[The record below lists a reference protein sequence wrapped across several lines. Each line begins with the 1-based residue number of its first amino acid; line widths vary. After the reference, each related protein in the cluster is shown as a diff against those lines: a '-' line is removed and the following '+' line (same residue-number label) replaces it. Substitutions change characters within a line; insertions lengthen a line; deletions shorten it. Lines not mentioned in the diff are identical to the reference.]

1 MLVRASEIVERSDE
15 PKDQVFAELWRKPG
29 AEFALA
35 RHIRVCDGM
44 TAEVIAEHLKEVV
57 A

>member
-15 PKDQVFAELWRKPG
+15 PEDQVFAELWRKPG

>member
-15 PKDQVFAELWRKPG
+15 PEDQVFAELWRKLG
-29 AEFALA
+29 EEFALA
-35 RHIRVCDGM
+35 RHIRVRDRM
-44 TAEVIAEHLKEVV
+44 AAEVITEHLKEVV